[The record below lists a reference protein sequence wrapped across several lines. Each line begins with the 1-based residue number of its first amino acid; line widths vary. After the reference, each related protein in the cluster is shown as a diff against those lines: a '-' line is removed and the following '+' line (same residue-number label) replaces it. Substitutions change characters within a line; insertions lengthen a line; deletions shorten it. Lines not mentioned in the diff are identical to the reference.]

1 MTSKAN
7 PAHQFRSVKNCRG
20 FSLIELMIV
29 IATIVVI
36 SAIAIPGLNNS
47 RRLLVSAGL
56 PREILTLLRYT
67 RQQAISQ
74 MTVHT
79 LRFDNI
85 TKVITITN
93 NRETGVTYDPTLDIM
108 VRLPGN
114 TAATANAVADTVVEQ
129 YALTKSG
136 IFASDIMIGTPSV
149 QAIVPLGDGVNVVM
163 PTVATNQ
170 IVITF
175 QPDGSVVDALNRPL
189 NRSLFIYNRQ
199 IPNQSAFA
207 LSVLGATGRAKMW
220 RYDSSAK
227 TYFE

>member
-1 MTSKAN
+1 MTSKAT
-7 PAHQFRSVKNCRG
+7 PALRFRSLKNCRG
-20 FSLIELMIV
+20 FTLIELMIV
-29 IATIVVI
+29 LAIIVTI
-36 SAIAIPGLNNS
+36 SAVALPGLINS
-47 RRLLVSAGL
+47 RRLLISAGL

-93 NRETGVTYDPTLDIM
+93 NRERNITYDPNLDIM

-114 TAATANAVADTVVEQ
+114 AAPTANEVADTVLEQ
-129 YALTKSG
+129 YPLSKYG
-136 IFASDIMIGTPSV
+136 IFPSDIRIGTPSV
-149 QAIVPLGDGVNVVM
+149 TSIVPLDDGVNVVL

-170 IVITF
+170 IIITF

-189 NRSLFIYNRQ
+189 NRSLFIYNQ
-199 IPNQSAFA
+199 QVPNQSAFA
-207 LSVLGATGRAKMW
+207 LSVLGATGRVKMW
-220 RYDSSAK
+220 RYDSSARR
-227 TYFE
+227 YFE